1 MKVIK
6 VRNTPFDS
14 TGYIVVS
21 DSGNCLIIDL
31 GADFS
36 VFQKVI
42 SDNNLTLKAVL
53 LTHCHYDHVNG
64 VKSARENGIDVY
76 ISKDDA
82 KSIETSTGTLSK
94 YVNISYQPIFDY
106 KVIDSDVLSFGD
118 ITVKVIETPGHTKG
132 SVCYLIGNN
141 LFSGDTLF
149 HMTVGRCDL
158 PSGSSSDM
166 KKSINGLIAL
176 LFDESVDYNVYPG
189 HGKSTTFRYEYYN
202 NPYLNCNDNDDLY

>member
-14 TGYIVVS
+14 TGYIVAS

-42 SDNNLTLKAVL
+42 KDNNLNLKAVL

-64 VKSARENGIDVY
+64 VKSARDSGVDVY
-76 ISKDDA
+76 ISKADA
-82 KSIETSTGTLSK
+82 TSIETSTGTLAK
-94 YVNISYQPIFDY
+94 YVSVPYLPIFDY
-106 KVIDSDVLSFGD
+106 KVIDRDVLNFDD

-132 SVCYLIGNN
+132 SVCYLIGND

-149 HMTVGRCDL
+149 HVTVGRCDL
-158 PSGSSSDM
+158 PSGSVSDM
-166 KKSINGLIAL
+166 KKSVNRLIAL
-176 LFDESVDYNVYPG
+176 LFDGKVDYNVYPG
-189 HGKSTTFRYEYYN
+189 HGKSTTLRYEYSN